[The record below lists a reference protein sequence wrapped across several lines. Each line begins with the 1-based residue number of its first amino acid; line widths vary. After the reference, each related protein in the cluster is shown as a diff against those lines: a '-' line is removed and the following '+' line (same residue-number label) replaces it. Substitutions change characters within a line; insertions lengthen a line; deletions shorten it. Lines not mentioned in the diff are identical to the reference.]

1 MNQLVQLMS
10 DILDEGSLHQE
21 YILHFIWKTSSTS
34 RFIKLKTTDKASVV
48 PFNAVSGFKR
58 ICSLSETQRHG
69 TLISIQTL
77 DNLTTWK
84 CYNFVGKKLRTLSY
98 RHDHYV
104 SWTGNGGMGFHSPF
118 ICRKF
123 FFLKATRTFKQTSK
137 QFINNVIYK

>member
-1 MNQLVQLMS
+1 MNQLVSWIS
-10 DILDEGSLHQE
+10 DILDGGSIHQE

-58 ICSLSETQRHG
+58 ICSLSETQRHR

-84 CYNFVGKKLRTLSY
+84 CYNFVGKRLRTLRY

-104 SWTGNGGMGFHSPF
+104 SWTGNGRDGVSFSVHLSEV
-118 ICRKF
+118 F
-123 FFLKATRTFKQTSK
+123 FFKSNTHIQANK
-137 QFINNVIYK
+137 